1 MTALVRLRQWQRLRE
16 RDREMRQFA
25 ETLIAPVRG
34 RLGLTGTDGSDAGT
48 DHEMAV
54 EADPEALFEALVES
68 ARQWR
73 GERRL
78 EVHKVHIPREF
89 KATGMWLERVDR
101 DDVIIE
107 RDAAVWHQAQ
117 IFGHELW
124 HMRQK
129 DGFTPEQLA
138 GGAWDE
144 LKSGHAHG
152 AQPAAAR
159 SRFDEDPEKEAELFG
174 IRVGQEMRA
183 LMEHD
188 VITGATARRIAD
200 ALSYRGNR
208 R

>member
-1 MTALVRLRQWQRLRE
+1 MTALARLRRWQRLRQ

-25 ETLIAPVRG
+25 ETLIAPVRD
-34 RLGLTGTDGSDAGT
+34 RLAGT
-48 DHEMAV
+48 GADDGTSAG
-54 EADPEALFEALVES
+54 AAPDDPEALFDALVES

-73 GERRL
+73 GGRRL
-78 EVHKVHIPREF
+78 VVHRVHIPREF
-89 KATGMWLERVDR
+89 RATGMWLERADQ

-107 RDAAVWHQAQ
+107 QDAEVWHQAQ

-138 GGAWDE
+138 EGAWE
-144 LKSGHAHG
+144 ALEAGHAHG

-183 LMEHD
+183 LMERD
-188 VITGATARRIAD
+188 VIAGETARRIAD
-200 ALSYRGNR
+200 ALNYRGNR

>member
-1 MTALVRLRQWQRLRE
+1 MTPLTRLRQWQRLRA

-34 RLGLTGTDGSDAGT
+34 RLGDAGVDGSVAGP
-48 DHEMAV
+48 DGDV
-54 EADPEALFEALVES
+54 EAPTDPEALFEALVES
-68 ARQWR
+68 ARRWR
-73 GERRL
+73 GDRRL

-107 RDAAVWHQAQ
+107 QDAAIWHQAQ

-144 LKSGHAHG
+144 LQSGHAHG
-152 AQPAAAR
+152 AHPAAAR

-183 LMEHD
+183 LMERD

-208 R
+208 K

>member
-1 MTALVRLRQWQRLRE
+1 
-16 RDREMRQFA
+16 MRQFA
-25 ETLIAPVRG
+25 ETLIAPVRE
-34 RLGLTGTDGSDAGT
+34 RLSSAGADDGLPAG
-48 DHEMAV
+48 EV
-54 EADPEALFEALVES
+54 PADPEALFEALVES
-68 ARQWR
+68 ARRWR

-78 EVHKVHIPREF
+78 VVHKVHIPREF
-89 KATGMWLERVDR
+89 KATGMWLERAEQ

-107 RDAAVWHQAQ
+107 QDAEVWHQAQ

-138 GGAWDE
+138 AGAWDALE
-144 LKSGHAHG
+144 SGHMHD

-183 LMEHD
+183 LMERD
-188 VITGATARRIAD
+188 VITGETARRIAD
-200 ALSYRGNR
+200 ALNYRGNR
-208 R
+208 K

>member
-1 MTALVRLRQWQRLRE
+1 MTPVSRLRQWQRLRE
-16 RDREMRQFA
+16 RDRQMRQFA
-25 ETLIAPVRG
+25 ETLIAPVRQ
-34 RLGLTGTDGSDAGT
+34 RLSGVVADDGTPSGAGP
-48 DHEMAV
+48 A
-54 EADPEALFEALVES
+54 AGPEVLFDALVES

-73 GERRL
+73 GDRRL
-78 EVHKVHIPREF
+78 VVHKVHIPREF
-89 KATGMWLERVDR
+89 RATGMWLERTDQ

-107 RDAAVWHQAQ
+107 QDAEIWHQAQ

-129 DGFTPEQLA
+129 DGFSPEQLA
-138 GGAWDE
+138 SGAWDALE
-144 LKSGHAHG
+144 SAHAHG

-183 LMEHD
+183 LMERD
-188 VITGATARRIAD
+188 VIVGETARRIAD
-200 ALSYRGNR
+200 ALNYRGNR

>member
-1 MTALVRLRQWQRLRE
+1 MTAMTRLRQWQRLRQ

-25 ETLIAPVRG
+25 ELLIAPVRA
-34 RLGLTGTDGSDAGT
+34 RLSSTAADEDPSAG
-48 DHEMAV
+48 
-54 EADPEALFEALVES
+54 EALEDPESLFEALVES
-68 ARQWR
+68 ARRWR
-73 GERRL
+73 GDRRL
-78 EVHKVHIPREF
+78 VVHRVHIPREF
-89 KATGMWLERVDR
+89 KATGMWLERTDQ

-107 RDAAVWHQAQ
+107 QDAEIWHQAQ

-138 GGAWDE
+138 DGAWE
-144 LKSGHAHG
+144 ALEAGHVHG

-183 LMEHD
+183 LMERD
-188 VITGATARRIAD
+188 VITGETARRIAD
-200 ALSYRGNR
+200 SLNYRGNR

>member
-1 MTALVRLRQWQRLRE
+1 
-16 RDREMRQFA
+16 MRQFA
-25 ETLIAPVRG
+25 ETLIAPVRE
-34 RLGLTGTDGSDAGT
+34 RLSGAGADGGTAKAPT
-48 DHEMAV
+48 
-54 EADPEALFEALVES
+54 PEVLFEALVES

-73 GERRL
+73 GDRRL

-107 RDAAVWHQAQ
+107 QDAEVWHQAQ
-117 IFGHELW
+117 ILGHELW

-138 GGAWDE
+138 YGACDA
-144 LKSGHAHG
+144 LRSGHAHG

-183 LMEHD
+183 LMERD
-188 VITGATARRIAD
+188 VITGETARRIAD
-200 ALSYRGNR
+200 ALNYRGSR

>member
-1 MTALVRLRQWQRLRE
+1 MTALIRLRQWQRLRR
-16 RDREMRQFA
+16 RDKEMRQFA
-25 ETLIAPVRG
+25 ETLIAPVRE
-34 RLGLTGTDGSDAGT
+34 RLSGAGADDDLAALT
-48 DHEMAV
+48 
-54 EADPEALFEALVES
+54 DPEALFAALVES

-89 KATGMWLERVDR
+89 KATGMWLERADR

-107 RDAAVWHQAQ
+107 QDAEVWHQAQ

-138 GGAWDE
+138 SGAWE
-144 LKSGHAHG
+144 ALESGHVHG
-152 AQPAAAR
+152 DRPAAAR

-183 LMEHD
+183 LMERD
-188 VITGATARRIAD
+188 VITGETARRIAD
-200 ALSYRGNR
+200 ALNYRGNR